1 MDQVEL
7 LTAIIEASVALLG
20 FSGLVIA
27 LGRRSSGEWSP
38 VEKLRLIN
46 LLGTGVMLLG
56 CTLLALTLLSAG
68 LSQDVVWALSSVG
81 WVVIFPPYLVWALSR
96 VSRMEKDDT
105 ITVTYRVVVGAVV
118 AVTATI
124 QLANAASLQDFWP
137 FFLAL
142 AAILVLAPPS
152 MAPALS
158 SLLIRRDE
166 GANAGW
172 DSTLYP
178 CPPEFGVEH
187 PMRCTPA
194 LWDRGPH
201 PTSDLS

>member
-38 VEKLRLIN
+38 VEKLRLFN

-56 CTLLALTLLSAG
+56 CTLLALTLFSAG
-68 LSQDVVWALSSVG
+68 LSQDVVWALSSVA
-81 WVVIFPPYLVWALSR
+81 WVVIFPPYLVWALTR
-96 VSRMEKDDT
+96 ASRMEEDDT
-105 ITVTYRVVVGAVV
+105 ITVMYRMVVGAVV

-124 QLANAASLQDFWP
+124 QLANAASLRDFWP

-142 AAILVLAPPS
+142 AAILVLGVS
-152 MAPALS
+152 QFLR
-158 SLLIRRDE
+158 LL
-166 GANAGW
+166 W
-172 DSTLYP
+172 
-178 CPPEFGVEH
+178 FGLF
-187 PMRCTPA
+187 R
-194 LWDRGPH
+194 
-201 PTSDLS
+201 